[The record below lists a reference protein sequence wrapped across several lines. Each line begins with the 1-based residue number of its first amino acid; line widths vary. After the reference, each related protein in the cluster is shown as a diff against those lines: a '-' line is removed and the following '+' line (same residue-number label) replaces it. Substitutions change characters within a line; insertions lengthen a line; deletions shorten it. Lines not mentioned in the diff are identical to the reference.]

1 MIHISVV
8 AIVVL
13 LFSSSSPSPHVLIGI
28 HAMATTKGTTNAQSW
43 TPTQVANQQ
52 QPRNE
57 EERVHRHD
65 NPKPVVVVSVG
76 VAAIDYVATVDQFPK
91 PDAKIRSTS
100 LVVQGGG
107 NAANTASA
115 LGRLTPYVTS
125 SKLVT
130 VLGDDDNGNAITQG
144 LSDSL
149 VQVVAEQVLGGTSPF
164 TYILSC
170 QADLTR
176 TCIHQRATA
185 DLSQDFVLNHPSAK
199 ALWEPTATTA
209 VHFDVRY
216 PQASMAIAKLCRN
229 LGIPY
234 SVDVERPRQ
243 GVLELLQGATVVI
256 CNAEYCQTVLS
267 SSKDGNSDKPPPEQ
281 LRQVMQMQAPHTKVA
296 IQTMGSQGS
305 ILICLDETDTRR
317 IAELAGVTM
326 DLDSDP
332 ISVDSSLSSPSSP
345 SSWTPPQVKVT
356 QDGVLT
362 CSVVPNMDVVDT
374 TGAGDAFIGGF
385 LAAYWQQPSRV
396 AEQEGQ
402 VGGVGQDPRFLAR
415 ALRIATWIAAHQIS
429 KTGARQGLPWA
440 QHDAWL
446 QAEFQALL

>member
-1 MIHISVV
+1 MET
-8 AIVVL
+8 AK
-13 LFSSSSPSPHVLIGI
+13 
-28 HAMATTKGTTNAQSW
+28 ATTNAQSW
-43 TPTQVANQQ
+43 MPTQVAIQQ

-65 NPKPVVVVSVG
+65 NPKPVVVVSGG

-130 VLGDDDNGNAITQG
+130 VLGDDDNGNAITQC
-144 LSDSL
+144 LSYSL
-149 VQVVAEQVLGGTSPF
+149 VQVVAEQLLGGTSPF

-185 DLSQDFVLNHPSAK
+185 DLSRDFVLNHPSAK
-199 ALWEPTATTA
+199 TLWEPTATTA
-209 VHFDVRY
+209 VHFDVCY
-216 PQASMAIAKLCRN
+216 PHASMAIAKLCRN

-234 SVDVERPRQ
+234 SVDLERPRQ

-256 CNAEYCQTVLS
+256 CNAEYCQTVIS
-267 SSKDGNSDKPPPEQ
+267 SSKDGNIDKPPPEQ
-281 LRQVMQMQAPHTKVA
+281 LRQVIQMQAPHAKVA

-332 ISVDSSLSSPSSP
+332 ITAESSF
-345 SSWTPPQVKVT
+345 WTPPQVKVT

-362 CSVVPNMDVVDT
+362 WSVVPNVDVVDT

-385 LAAYWQQPSRV
+385 LAAYWQQPPYV
-396 AEQEGQ
+396 AEQEGL
-402 VGGVGQDPRFLAR
+402 VGGVRQDPRFLAR

-429 KTGARQGLPWA
+429 KTGARQGLPLGSTRCLVPSRVSGTLVA
-440 QHDAWL
+440 KMKSKTMSRKETPID
-446 QAEFQALL
+446 ENRMKER